1 MLANGRVML
10 AHKVKKYMDKNTLA
24 RRYTSLW
31 TGEITSA
38 TLFAALLLWSA
49 LRDNHW
55 QHWLV
60 RGYSVSV
67 VIFILIQ
74 GTVWWRWKLHVLKQ
88 NQRTIPESVLR
99 RYRMWRT
106 INWGLIACF
115 PLVVFAALSLADQP
129 ASSLD
134 KWLGLLF
141 WLGAILEQ
149 INYYYVQLM
158 YNSRYDWQYV
168 KTQRRLRTGTVAKA
182 LQNSKLE

>member
-1 MLANGRVML
+1 
-10 AHKVKKYMDKNTLA
+10 MDKTALA

-31 TGEITSA
+31 TGEIISA
-38 TLFAALLLWSA
+38 AIFAALLLRSA
-49 LRDNHW
+49 LRDEHW

-60 RGYSVSV
+60 RAYSVSV

-74 GTVWWRWKLHVLKQ
+74 GTVWWRWKLHVLRQ

-106 INWGLIACF
+106 VNWGLIACF
-115 PLVVFAALSLADQP
+115 PLVVFGATILADQP

-134 KWLGLLF
+134 IGLGSLF

-158 YNSRYDWQYV
+158 YNSRYDWHYLQ
-168 KTQRRLRTGTVAKA
+168 THRRLRTGTVAKA
-182 LQNSKLE
+182 LQTSHLE